1 LLKEFTMCGSFYMY
15 GNIVYGTPTMQ
26 GRLWRWEQQRRAE
39 VLAHGSAGAAGGN
52 GPQTSSGLW

>member
-1 LLKEFTMCGSFYMY
+1 MCGSFYMY

-26 GRLWRWEQQRRAE
+26 GQLWRWEQQRRAE